1 MALNLNQLRIFYACG
16 KHQTFSDAAEELL
29 LTQPAVTI
37 QIREL
42 EAYLGMGLFHRRG
55 KRIEL
60 TEAGRILFKYAQKIF
75 DLAALAE
82 RSMWQLKDLK
92 TGILKVG
99 TNKVY
104 IRYMMPR
111 VVSSFQEKYPAVQV
125 SLYGGSSA
133 EIVKSLIDHNIE
145 LGVIPAKSSYPPQLK
160 VIPFTQEELVLA
172 LARDHPLN
180 RKPKISLEDLAKESL
195 VIREKGS
202 YTREIILDRYREA
215 KIKPHILT
223 EANSWDFIKEQ
234 VIAGNGIAFLAEW
247 TLKEELAAGSLNTRV
262 ISEGPFRFSVDIVY
276 LKKRSISPLA
286 EAFISLLLETKK

>member
-234 VIAGNGIAFLAEW
+234 VISGNGIAFLAEW

>member
-1 MALNLNQLRIFYACG
+1 M
-16 KHQTFSDAAEELL
+16 
-29 LTQPAVTI
+29 TQPAVTI

-111 VVSSFQEKYPAVQV
+111 VVSSFQEKYPTVQV

-276 LKKRSISPLA
+276 LEKRSISPLA
-286 EAFISLLLETKK
+286 KAFISLLLETKK